1 MSQRQVPE
9 VQFFGRVDEL
19 ARMRERWERVTRSE
33 PQIVLVDGP
42 AGIGKTS
49 LVRSFLAGVGP
60 GCCVMQASGEESE
73 MHLPYGVVAQLL
85 LHAALPSGSPLRELG
100 GSGHPGT
107 ALPDPVLVG
116 AALIDTLGG
125 LQEHNPVIMVL
136 DDAHWA
142 DSPSLHALSFVL
154 RRLSVDRVLTVLA
167 TRDAAHPRMPPGIRR
182 ILDDDTTLR
191 LTLEGL
197 GMRELSALNAALGP
211 SPLPRAA
218 LARLRRHTHGNPLHT
233 KALLQQF
240 PVDVLAAGT
249 HLLPT
254 PRGYERL
261 ITERLDDCAPDT
273 RQLVGAVSVMGMSSP
288 LHMAAQVGAV
298 QEPLEALT
306 EAIDRELLE
315 EGPVGAMPRAV
326 FPHPLLRAAAYRSLE
341 PAERSRM
348 HIRAA
353 ALADNRGTALQH
365 RVHASI
371 GPDADLAHELDAFA
385 ARQADEGAWS
395 AAASASIAAAR
406 LSASQADRAG
416 RMLRTVEW
424 LLLAGEVSQATE
436 LAADVRE
443 MAPTAEQHYVLGHL
457 ALTAGR
463 LDEARRELIACWDS
477 VDAATGTE
485 TIRCAAE
492 QLAWL
497 SLIQGDASSIVDW
510 ARRGLDLPPG
520 KRSSFLQD
528 SLAIGLA
535 LSGDHEQAMACLAH
549 LPDSGPRKAPGQLD
563 GLLAR
568 GMLRLWN
575 GQLGAARRDLRDA
588 FASHRRGGLPY
599 AALVSLGFLTDC
611 EYRAGLWDEAI
622 AHGTQAVSL
631 AEDTDQV
638 SILAVVHAC
647 AAFPLAGRGDFQAA
661 EAHAAAALE
670 HARVLRDINDTAF
683 ASGALALVH
692 AARADHDGVISALSP
707 LLAQEIVYRS
717 GLDGASIVPWRPLLV
732 EALAR
737 TGRLD
742 EAEEVLVPYEHQAA
756 ERNRWLDRAAAARCR
771 GILESS
777 RGDVRAAEQ
786 AFRVGLAHC
795 EQGEPCWEE
804 ALLRLAHGTFLRR
817 VNKRASAAP
826 ELKAARRAFHQLQ
839 AAPYLERCETE
850 LAACGRAY
858 VQPQAARHPMLTPQ
872 ELAVA
877 TFAARGRT
885 NRQIA
890 SELVLS
896 IKTIEYHLRNVYTK
910 LGITSRR
917 GLADKLAP
925 DA

>member
-1 MSQRQVPE
+1 MPRRQVPE
-9 VQFFGRVDEL
+9 ALFFGRADEL
-19 ARMRERWERVTRSE
+19 SRMGARWARAILSE

-49 LVRSFLAGVGP
+49 LVRRFLADMDP
-60 GCCVMQASGEESE
+60 RCCVLRAGGEEIE

-85 LHAALPSGSPLRELG
+85 AHVPQARDSPLRELG
-100 GSGHPGT
+100 RCGRSGA

-116 AALIDTLGG
+116 ASLIDALGG
-125 LQEHNPVIMVL
+125 FQEKTPVVMVI

-142 DSPSLHALSFVL
+142 DTPSLHALTFAL

-167 TRDAAHPRMPPGIRR
+167 TRDAGHPRLPRGLRR

-197 GMRELSALNAALGP
+197 DMPELSALNAALGT

-240 PVDVLAAGT
+240 PAEVLGT
-249 HLLPT
+249 GTMPLPA
-254 PRGYERL
+254 PRRYERL
-261 ITERLDDCAPDT
+261 IAERLDDCAPRT
-273 RQLVGAVSVMGMSSP
+273 RRLVGAVSVIGMSSP
-288 LHMAAQVGAV
+288 LHIAAQVGGV
-298 QEPLEALT
+298 EEPLEALT
-306 EAIDRELLE
+306 EAMDRELLE

-326 FPHPLLRAAAYRSLE
+326 FPHPLLRAAVYQGVE
-341 PAERSRM
+341 PAERSRL
-348 HIRAA
+348 HTRAA
-353 ALADNRGTALQH
+353 ALADNPGAALHH
-365 RVHASI
+365 RVHAAI
-371 GPDADLAHELDAFA
+371 GPDAELADELEAFA
-385 ARQADEGAWS
+385 AQQADEGAWS
-395 AAASASIAAAR
+395 AAASASMAAAR
-406 LSASQADRAG
+406 LSTSRAHHAQ
-416 RMLRTVEW
+416 RMLRTVGW
-424 LLLAGEVSQATE
+424 LLLAGDVSQATE
-436 LAADVRE
+436 LAGGLRE

-463 LDEARRELIACWDS
+463 LEEARRELTACWDTI
-477 VDAATGTE
+477 DAATGTE

-497 SLIQGDASSIVDW
+497 SLIQGDAGGIVDW

-520 KRSSFLQD
+520 SRSSFLRD

-535 LSGDHEQAMACLAH
+535 LSGDYEQGMACLAH
-549 LPDSGPRKAPGQLD
+549 LPDSGPRKGPEQLD

-575 GQLGAARRDLRDA
+575 GQLRDARRDLRDA
-588 FASHRRGGLPY
+588 LASHRRGGLPY
-599 AALVSLGFLTDC
+599 AALVSLGFLTDA
-611 EYRAGLWDEAI
+611 EYRAGRWDDAI

-647 AAFPLAGRGDFQAA
+647 AAFPLAGRGDFPAA
-661 EAHAAAALE
+661 EAHAAAAAG
-670 HARVLRDINDTAF
+670 HARVLGDVNDTAF
-683 ASGALALVH
+683 ASSALALVH
-692 AARADHDGVISALSP
+692 AARGDHEGVITALSP
-707 LLAQEIVYRS
+707 LLAQEIAYRV
-717 GLDGASIVPWRPLLV
+717 GIDEAGIVPWRPLLV

-737 TGRLD
+737 SGRPD
-742 EAEEVLVPYEHQAA
+742 EAEEVLEPYESRAA
-756 ERNRWLDRAAAARCR
+756 ERNRWLDQAAAARCR
-771 GILESS
+771 GIVESS

-786 AFRVGLAHC
+786 AFRTGLAHC
-795 EQGEPCWEE
+795 ERGEPCWEE
-804 ALLRLAHGTFLRR
+804 SLLRLAYGTFLRR
-817 VNKRASAAP
+817 VNRRGTAVP
-826 ELKAARRAFHQLQ
+826 QLEAARRAFHQLR
-839 AAPYLERCETE
+839 AAPYLERCDTE
-850 LAACGRAY
+850 LAACGR
-858 VQPQAARHPMLTPQ
+858 VSTRPQDARHPLLTPQ

-877 TFAARGRT
+877 TFAAQGRT

-896 IKTIEYHLRNVYTK
+896 VKTIEYHLRNVYAK
-910 LGITSRR
+910 FGISSRR
-917 GLADKLAP
+917 DLAGRLAP